1 MPKQLSKY
9 LEALKPYSDVIIFMV
24 TLLVANYAWKWTM
37 VGDENGD
44 CVTWFGLDITAPFE
58 FMACHIAS
66 VVYWLV
72 SLFRDTAYMSDAH
85 TIRFASG
92 GTGTSVIWGCT
103 GLKQSFIWLCLILTV
118 KGTTATSGKALWL
131 KKLWFIPLGWVCC
144 YAFNILRIF
153 LIALLIEQHPN
164 WFPLL
169 HDYIFKYLFYGM
181 LFGLWVWFVEGIR
194 GVDASPS
201 SEQSA
206 A

>member
-1 MPKQLSKY
+1 MPKQPSKY
-9 LEALKPYSDVIIFMV
+9 LEPLKPYSDVIIFMV